1 MGVCRYCGKS
11 AGVFRHEHSA
21 CREQYRAGWARIV
34 ELAFTGIQ
42 TGANADELE
51 HLLPELARSSLIPAE
66 RVKEALAQGWSK
78 AVDIFLEDHSLSVE
92 EETRL
97 TTFSSHFQLEPA
109 DLNRTGAFVRVGQ
122 AHILRY
128 VLAGEL
134 PPDPGPIA
142 NLPFNLQKG
151 EALVSL
157 SADVKYYEDRVRR
170 QYVGGS
176 QGVSM
181 RVMKGVYYRV
191 GAFKGQAV
199 DTTVTTLM
207 DTGFLGITTKHI
219 YFAGPAKSFRIPY
232 SKIVSFRPY
241 SNGFGITRD
250 AASAKPQ
257 SFVTGDGWFIYNVVT
272 NLAKR

>member
-1 MGVCRYCGKS
+1 MGVCGYCGKS
-11 AGVFRHEHSA
+11 AGIFHHEHSA
-21 CREQYRAGWARIV
+21 CRDQYRAGWEKIV
-34 ELAFTGIQ
+34 ERALACAQ
-42 TGANADELE
+42 TGGEFDELE
-51 HLLPELARSSLIPAE
+51 RELPELARSSLISAGKA
-66 RVKEALAQGWSK
+66 KEALAQGWSK
-78 AVDIFLEDHSLSVE
+78 AVDTFLEDHALSVE

-97 TTFSSHFQLEPA
+97 TTFSNHFHLEPA
-109 DLNRTGAFVRVGQ
+109 DLNRTGAYVRVGQ

-134 PPDPGPIA
+134 PPDPGPIE

-151 EALVSL
+151 ETLVSL

-176 QGVSM
+176 RGVSV

-191 GAFKGQAV
+191 GAFKAQPV
-199 DTTVTTLM
+199 DTTVTTLV
-207 DTGFLGITTKHI
+207 DTGFLGITTKHL
-219 YFAGPAKSFRIPY
+219 YFSGPAKSFRVPY

-250 AASAKPQ
+250 SVSAKPQ
-257 SFVTGDGWFIYNVVT
+257 SFVTGDGWFVYNVVT